1 MLPEKRSPSLGMTDR
16 RQVLNMSYLKNPSIA
31 LATGYLV
38 GQGSVFGF
46 QLIAKAYDATE
57 FLGLTVLFVSLA
69 SFALQFSD
77 FGNTTYVVRK
87 VMAGKNSESAFLTSR
102 SFLAFWSCAFIAIAT
117 YQSGQDASLDLLL
130 VALPLLGMLS
140 GLQVF
145 GVLEARN
152 QYWRMTLL
160 QSIPWATMSVT
171 FSILLWTKQSL
182 LTFAPI
188 ALLVACLLVYSA
200 GKRIARYERGAQSA
214 VRPNFKA
221 LFSALP
227 FVTGPIGGQVWG
239 RVVILA
245 ISSQLGLSAL
255 GDFGIVRNTQVAL
268 ILLLGFLGRPILR
281 SFVAKYVASGSRT
294 ASLRELLYLYRKLLG
309 LSVIVPVLVVIS
321 EVGEFAIPHLS
332 NWLWLLIAI
341 PISLTQVALVQCNQI
356 DYTKRQ
362 LILFDNLALMANIGT
377 FVLLKPVG
385 LVFSVVG
392 GETMQCLVG
401 IGIRLS
407 IKGQR

>member
-1 MLPEKRSPSLGMTDR
+1 
-16 RQVLNMSYLKNPSIA
+16 MSYLTNPSIA
-31 LATGYLV
+31 LAAGYLV

-46 QLIAKAYDATE
+46 QLVAKAHDATE

-87 VMAGKNSESAFLTSR
+87 AMEGGNGESTFLTSR
-102 SFLAFWSCAFIAIAT
+102 SVLAFWSCAIIAIAT

-130 VALPLLGMLS
+130 IGLPLLGMLS
-140 GLQVF
+140 GLQLF
-145 GVLEARN
+145 GVLEARS
-152 QYWRMTLL
+152 QYWLMTAL
-160 QSIPWATMSVT
+160 QSIPWVTMSVT
-171 FSILLWTKQSL
+171 FSILLWTNQSF
-182 LTFAPI
+182 LTFVPI
-188 ALLVACLLVYSA
+188 ALLLACLLVYAA
-200 GKRIARYERGAQSA
+200 GKRITRREGSSQSA
-214 VRPNFKA
+214 VRPDLKA

-255 GDFGIVRNTQVAL
+255 GDYGIVRNTQVAL

-281 SFVAKYVASGSRT
+281 SFVATYVASGSRT

-309 LSVIVPVLVVIS
+309 LSVIAPVLVILS
-321 EVGEFAIPHLS
+321 EVGEFAFSQLS
-332 NWLWLLIAI
+332 NWSWLLVAI

-362 LILFDNLALMANIGT
+362 LILFDNLALVANIGT
-377 FVLLKPVG
+377 FFLLIPVG

-392 GETMQCLVG
+392 GEIMQCLVG
-401 IGIRLS
+401 IGIRRS
-407 IKGQR
+407 IKGQW